1 MSETNPWAA
10 QWFNAQQQFVDAWS
24 DMAKSGVPGNSS
36 QSDLW
41 AQSFDL
47 WRNASGAQ
55 VQPDFQQAM
64 DKCMDMGKG
73 YFAMAEQVSKN
84 MSAGAEPAE
93 AINQWMDQLKQS
105 LQQSGG
111 MPGFDGSG
119 VNGFMKQWFNPTSSW
134 QQMAA
139 GMMPMNQ
146 GSWQMPGMNAPSFN
160 LGEMIDP
167 LGTMLEAPGVGY
179 FREPQAKQQKGLQ
192 LALEYNQAN
201 QAFNQAFLK
210 VATESIQGFQA
221 RILKVDA
228 DSAPKSLREI
238 YDLWVEISEEHYAEF
253 AMSEEYQEL
262 YGDMVNRL
270 MIMKKHYSEI
280 ADDTLKAMNLPNTR
294 EVDTMQER
302 LQQVRRDNFALKKE
316 ISEIKS
322 MLQQVMARPATAEAS
337 TAPAAAPAA
346 KKAPRKSATSAAA
359 ASNTA
364 RKPVVKTAAAS
375 NTARKPAVKTA
386 TARKAAIKTAAPKAA
401 PKKKAVVTKA
411 SKGA

>member
-1 MSETNPWAA
+1 MSESNPWAS

-24 DMAKSGVPGNSS
+24 DMAKSGDADNNS

-47 WRNASGAQ
+47 WRKASGAQ

-84 MSAGAEPAE
+84 MGAGAEPAE
-93 AINQWMDQLKQS
+93 AINQWMEQLKQS
-105 LQQSGG
+105 MQQFGS
-111 MPGFDGSG
+111 MPGFDGSAI
-119 VNGFMKQWFNPTSSW
+119 NGFMKQWFNPTSSW
-134 QQMAA
+134 QQMTA
-139 GMMPMNQ
+139 GLAPMNM
-146 GSWQMPGMNAPSFN
+146 GAWQMPGMTTPSFN
-160 LGEMIDP
+160 LGETIDP
-167 LGTMLEAPGVGY
+167 FGSLLEAPGVGY

-192 LALEYNQAN
+192 LALEYHQAN
-201 QAFNQAFLK
+201 QAFNQAFLR

-221 RILKVDA
+221 RILKIDA
-228 DSAPKSLREI
+228 DTSPKSLREL

-280 ADDTLKAMNLPNTR
+280 ADDTLRAMNLPNTR

-322 MLQQVMARPATAEAS
+322 MLQQVTARPVAADATA
-337 TAPAAAPAA
+337 TAAPAA
-346 KKAPRKSATSAAA
+346 RKAPRKSATSK
-359 ASNTA
+359 TA
-364 RKPVVKTAAAS
+364 RKPV
-375 NTARKPAVKTA
+375 VKTA